1 MIGEPPRP
9 PALAGSEATAKFLK
23 AWLVDG
29 GKTRSGV
36 IGVDDTLHVVSV
48 QTFQHMLTQP
58 TLDFGMH
65 AAIGASA
72 AGIVAYNVAENERPE
87 LDRVFTAK
95 LEAECEALNM
105 TLLDVLL
112 YSRQLPKGWLSA
124 RQQNII

>member
-1 MIGEPPRP
+1 MTDEPPRP
-9 PALAGSEATAKFLK
+9 PALAGSEATAKVLK

-58 TLDFGMH
+58 TADFGLN

-72 AGIVAYNVAENERPE
+72 AGIVAYDVTEKERPE

-95 LEAECEALNM
+95 LQAECEALNM
-105 TLLDVLL
+105 ELLDVLL
-112 YSRQLPKGWLSA
+112 YSLQLPKGWLSA
-124 RQQNII
+124 RQQNLI

>member
-9 PALAGSEATAKFLK
+9 PALAGSEATAKILK

-58 TLDFGMH
+58 ALDFGMK

-72 AGIVAYNVAENERPE
+72 TGIVAYNVTEKERPE

-95 LEAECEALNM
+95 LKTACEDLNM

-112 YSRQLPKGWLSA
+112 YSLQLPKGWLSA